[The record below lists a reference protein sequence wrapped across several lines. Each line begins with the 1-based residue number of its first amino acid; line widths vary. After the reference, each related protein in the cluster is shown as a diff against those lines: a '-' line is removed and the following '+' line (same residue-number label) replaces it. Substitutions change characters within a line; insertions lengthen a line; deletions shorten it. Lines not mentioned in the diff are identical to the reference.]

1 MAIDD
6 VSFFTVTGEEISR
19 EYLVNQM
26 IGYYNMKLGIG
37 ETKVTDFN
45 EGSEIRNLL
54 ESIAIDSY
62 IIMEDK
68 NELSKIAFI
77 ETAEGEFLD
86 MHGDHPLIQLKRD
99 TGTEASGSVTFS
111 VSDEIE
117 TDITIPEGTIVLNR
131 DTGIEYATLYDAII
145 PVSDRIVTVAIQCL
159 TTGTDGNCPSNS
171 IDFIDDDISSDI
183 PTLTVYN
190 ENPVRGGTEYEDDEE
205 YRERLLAFKRKN
217 DFGSLSYYTNLSNNI
232 EDIHDVLLV
241 DDETQN
247 NFTKIVVVNGT
258 VKPTPS
264 EVLSRVLELYTNPL
278 NKVIGHNF
286 GVERPSY
293 VSVDVNIVLN
303 VSSEVDENIID
314 NLVSKI
320 FDGGSSLDLG
330 YPIEFEG
337 LFMGENLRSEVFNS
351 NLNLVDGV
359 NSVVT
364 TFSTDQET
372 DISFLEL
379 EEREVGMLRIVSIT
393 QNLEA

>member
-1 MAIDD
+1 M
-6 VSFFTVTGEEISR
+6 
-19 EYLVNQM
+19 
-26 IGYYNMKLGIG
+26 
-37 ETKVTDFN
+37 
-45 EGSEIRNLL
+45 
-54 ESIAIDSY
+54 
-62 IIMEDK
+62 
-68 NELSKIAFI
+68 
-77 ETAEGEFLD
+77 
-86 MHGDHPLIQLKRD
+86 
-99 TGTEASGSVTFS
+99 
-111 VSDEIE
+111 
-117 TDITIPEGTIVLNR
+117 
-131 DTGIEYATLYDAII
+131 
-145 PVSDRIVTVAIQCL
+145 
-159 TTGTDGNCPSNS
+159 
-171 IDFIDDDISSDI
+171 
-183 PTLTVYN
+183 
-190 ENPVRGGTEYEDDEE
+190 
-205 YRERLLAFKRKN
+205 
-217 DFGSLSYYTNLSNNI
+217 
-232 EDIHDVLLV
+232 LLV